1 MPFQE
6 VVEAEG
12 HLIDSHVM
20 ENIFDKVVEY
30 HGRFEVEQFRI
41 GRTNSEPSYLRLKVE
56 TPDEV
61 SLDRLL
67 HELLSLGCAIDSNLR
82 NPAQKAARGGLTYRS
97 TGGLHVS
104 WVEGGTET
112 QIEIRVLPVGVLTG
126 TVTLT

>member
-41 GRTNSEPSYLRLKVE
+41 GRTNSEASYLRLKVE
-56 TPDEV
+56 TPDGEL
-61 SLDRLL
+61 LDRLL
-67 HELLSLGCAIDSNLR
+67 HELLNLGCAR
-82 NPAQKAARGGLTYRS
+82 PHAEAAVRKAKAAGAAAEFEPLFRRALELVR
-97 TGGLHVS
+97 
-104 WVEGGTET
+104 
-112 QIEIRVLPVGVLTG
+112 
-126 TVTLT
+126 